1 MAIIQPKY
9 WPRILQMAIPI
20 VIAML
25 TQTAINILDTVMV
38 SWLEPSYAVAG
49 QSALGF
55 STPLLW
61 LFGGFL
67 SSISIGTL
75 AIVARRQGAEEFRLA
90 GAALTNAVTIA
101 VLSSLVV
108 GTLAYAFV
116 PEIFRMFIDNDAVV
130 AFGVP
135 YARFRLLGV
144 LSMVTTAAIKSFFD
158 GTNKTYV
165 HMVAAIVM
173 NIANIV
179 FNYLLIFGVGP
190 FPALN
195 VAGAGLASLIAT
207 YIGLFIM
214 IGWSFAPTIRKKYQ
228 QYRPSQFC
236 PKTMWNI
243 IRVSVPSGVA
253 NIFVMSGFLIFFKVV
268 GILDVDSVK
277 NMLLSIP
284 AYAGETVPAWIE
296 AQNAALDSGYGMNSA
311 WTMDISALMIQAQPP
326 VYSSSS
332 NLLVSI
338 MSVAFMGAMA
348 FGTATASL
356 VSQSL
361 GQKDP
366 KLAQTYA
373 FESAKVASI
382 IFGILGIVMFCM
394 PETIAG
400 WLSSVDDVI
409 AVTASVLRLLAPG
422 VIVIACALIFTQS
435 LFGAGCTK
443 FVMVVE
449 GSLHFIC
456 LIPLSYLLGIVF
468 GGGILGM
475 WSAVLVYATAL
486 CLIMFFKLRGD
497 SWKKI
502 IL

>member
-1 MAIIQPKY
+1 MA
-9 WPRILQMAIPI
+9 MPI

-38 SWLEPSYAVAG
+38 GWLDPSYAVAG

-75 AIVARRQGAEEFRLA
+75 AIVARRQGGGEFRLA

-101 VLSSLVV
+101 ILSSLVV
-108 GTLAYAFV
+108 GTLAYLFV
-116 PEIFRMFIDNDAVV
+116 PSIFRLFIDNDAVIS
-130 AFGVP
+130 FGVP

-144 LSMVTTAAIKSFFD
+144 LSMVTTAAIKAFFD
-158 GTNKTYV
+158 GTNRTYV

-179 FNYLLIFGVGP
+179 LNYVLIFGWGP
-190 FPALN
+190 FPSFN
-195 VAGAGLASLIAT
+195 VAGAGLASLIST
-207 YIGLFIM
+207 YIGLVIM
-214 IGWSFAPTIRKKYQ
+214 IGWSLAPSIRRQYR
-228 QYRPSQFC
+228 QYRPSSLDWR
-236 PKTMWNI
+236 TMWNI

-253 NIFVMSGFLIFFKVV
+253 NIFVMSGFLIFFKIVAL
-268 GILDVDSVK
+268 LDEQSVSQ
-277 NMLLSIP
+277 LVTSVQAFAGDAIP
-284 AYAGETVPAWIE
+284 AWMSV
-296 AQNAALDSGYGMNSA
+296 QNATLDASFGTNSLWTTDLSAAVLQAL
-311 WTMDISALMIQAQPP
+311 PP

-338 MSVAFMGAMA
+338 LSVTFMGAMA

-356 VSQSL
+356 VSQAL
-361 GQKDP
+361 GQKNP
-366 KLAQTYA
+366 KLAETYA
-373 FESAKVASI
+373 YESAKIAI
-382 IFGILGIVMFCM
+382 ILFGILAVVTFCC
-394 PETIAG
+394 PERIAG
-400 WLSSVDDVI
+400 LLSSVDEVI
-409 AVTASVLRLLAPG
+409 AVTASVLKPLAPG
-422 VIVIACALIFTQS
+422 VIIIACAIIFTQS

-443 FVMVVE
+443 FVMCVE
-449 GSLHFIC
+449 GSLHFLC
-456 LIPLSYLLGIVF
+456 LIPISYVLGIVLDT
-468 GGGILGM
+468 GILGM
-475 WSAVLVYATAL
+475 WSAVLLYASSL
-486 CLIMFFKLRGD
+486 CLIMFLKLRGG

>member
-1 MAIIQPKY
+1 MA
-9 WPRILQMAIPI
+9 LPI

-38 SWLEPSYAVAG
+38 GWLEPSYAVAG
-49 QSALGF
+49 QAALGF

-67 SSISIGTL
+67 SSIGIGTL
-75 AIVARRQGAEEFRLA
+75 AIVARRQGEKNFPLA

-101 VLSSLVV
+101 IISSLVV

-116 PEIFRMFIDNDAVV
+116 PQIFRLFINNDAVV

-158 GTNKTYV
+158 GTNRTYV

-173 NIANIV
+173 NVGNIV
-179 FNYLLIFGVGP
+179 LNYCFIFGPGP

-195 VAGAGLASLIAT
+195 VAGAGLASLVAT

-214 IGWSFAPTIRKKYQ
+214 IGWSLVPSIRRQYQ
-228 QYRPSQFC
+228 SYRPSLFC
-236 PKTMWNI
+236 PRTMWNI

-253 NIFVMSGFLIFFKVV
+253 NIFVMTGFLIFFKIV
-268 GILDVDSVK
+268 GLLDVNHVENLILGMKS
-277 NMLLSIP
+277 
-284 AYAGETVPAWIE
+284 YAGSVLPSWIE
-296 AQNAALDSGYGMNSA
+296 AQNAALDMGYGHNSI
-311 WTMDISALMIQAQPP
+311 WSADLSLAMVQAHPP
-326 VYSSSS
+326 VFSSTS
-332 NLLVSI
+332 NLIVSI
-338 MSVAFMGAMA
+338 MSVCFMGAMA

-361 GQKDP
+361 GEKKP
-366 KLAQTYA
+366 EIAQRYA

-382 IFGILGIVMFCM
+382 LFAALGVVVFCM
-394 PETIAG
+394 PETIVG
-400 WLSSVDDVI
+400 WLSNVNEVI
-409 AVTASVLRLLAPG
+409 EVTASILRLLAPG
-422 VIVIACALIFTQS
+422 IVIIACALIFTQS

-443 FVMVVE
+443 FVMCVE
-449 GSLHFIC
+449 GTLHFCC
-456 LIPLSYLLGIVF
+456 LIPIAYLLGIVLDL
-468 GGGILGM
+468 GILGM
-475 WSAVLVYATAL
+475 WSSVLIYASAL
-486 CLIMFFKLRGD
+486 CIIMFCKLKSDG
-497 SWKKI
+497 WKKVV
-502 IL
+502 L